1 MKRKWMIPLLL
12 TLLLFSGCQSADSAA
27 KKQNAA
33 AGTAK
38 QYSADSSADSNTG
51 GAAGQSNADG
61 NADDATGQNSADG
74 NTDDAAGQSNTDGNI
89 DDAAGQSN
97 TDGNADDAAAA
108 PDPDSLP
115 NALAWWWF
123 KRNEDHA
130 IPEVQQEIDLTRYD
144 AWYAK
149 TDVQS
154 GEKPV
159 FLTFD
164 CGYENGYTPG
174 ILDVLKKHK
183 APAAFFVCKHF
194 IEDQP
199 ELVKRMKKEG
209 HVVGNHTANHICM
222 PENDE
227 RTIREEIAGNADYMK
242 EATGYEMDPFF
253 RPPKGEYSERTLQIT
268 KNMGY
273 TTIFWSLAYPDYDVN
288 NQPGADYVIERF
300 DKYIH
305 PGAIPLIHNIS
316 ESNAQA
322 LDTVLTNLEKEGY
335 SFLSLYELTQDSPSG
350 KKTD

>member
-1 MKRKWMIPLLL
+1 MKNLRKAFVSFMKKTDFFSIPLFFLFLL
-12 TLLLFSGCQSADSAA
+12 ASIFFSACQAPAA
-27 KKQNAA
+27 
-33 AGTAK
+33 
-38 QYSADSSADSNTG
+38 SESSSPEKTSELTTEKDNG
-51 GAAGQSNADG
+51 VY
-61 NADDATGQNSADG
+61 
-74 NTDDAAGQSNTDGNI
+74 TDPST
-89 DDAAGQSN
+89 
-97 TDGNADDAAAA
+97 
-108 PDPDSLP
+108 LP
-115 NALAWWWF
+115 NTMASWWF
-123 KRNEDHA
+123 KRNENHE
-130 IPEVQQEIDLTRYD
+130 IPEVQNEIDLTKYD
-144 AWYAK
+144 ARYAK
-149 TDVQS
+149 TDITD

-199 ELVKRMKKEG
+199 DLIKRMKEEG
-209 HVVGNHTANHICM
+209 HVVGNHTSNHICM
-222 PENDE
+222 PESDE
-227 RTIREEIAGNADYMK
+227 RTIREEIADNANYMK

-273 TTIFWSLAYPDYDVN
+273 TTVFWSLAYPDYDVN

-335 SFLSLYELTQDSPSG
+335 SFQSLYNLSQAKNS
-350 KKTD
+350 

>member
-1 MKRKWMIPLLL
+1 MKNLRKAFVSFMKKTDFFSIPLFFLFLL
-12 TLLLFSGCQSADSAA
+12 ASIFFSACQAPAA
-27 KKQNAA
+27 
-33 AGTAK
+33 
-38 QYSADSSADSNTG
+38 SESSSPEKTSELTTEKDN
-51 GAAGQSNADG
+51 DVY
-61 NADDATGQNSADG
+61 
-74 NTDDAAGQSNTDGNI
+74 TDPST
-89 DDAAGQSN
+89 
-97 TDGNADDAAAA
+97 
-108 PDPDSLP
+108 LP
-115 NALAWWWF
+115 NTMASWWF
-123 KRNEDHA
+123 KRNENHE
-130 IPEVQQEIDLTRYD
+130 IPEVQNEIDLTKYD

-149 TDVQS
+149 TDITD

-199 ELVKRMKKEG
+199 DLIKRMKEEG
-209 HVVGNHTANHICM
+209 HVVGNHTSNHICM
-222 PENDE
+222 PESDE
-227 RTIREEIAGNADYMK
+227 RTIREEIADNANYMK

-273 TTIFWSLAYPDYDVN
+273 TTVFWSLAYPDYDVN

-322 LDTVLTNLEKEGY
+322 LDTVLTNLENAGY
-335 SFLSLYELTQDSPSG
+335 TFCSLYELSDTAA
-350 KKTD
+350 TDNSSSSD

>member
-1 MKRKWMIPLLL
+1 MKNLRKAFVSFMKKTDFFSIPLFFLFLL
-12 TLLLFSGCQSADSAA
+12 ASIFFSACQAPAA
-27 KKQNAA
+27 
-33 AGTAK
+33 
-38 QYSADSSADSNTG
+38 SESSSPEKTSELTTEKDNG
-51 GAAGQSNADG
+51 VY
-61 NADDATGQNSADG
+61 
-74 NTDDAAGQSNTDGNI
+74 TDPST
-89 DDAAGQSN
+89 
-97 TDGNADDAAAA
+97 
-108 PDPDSLP
+108 LP
-115 NALAWWWF
+115 NTMASWWF
-123 KRNEDHA
+123 KRNENHE
-130 IPEVQQEIDLTRYD
+130 IPEVQNEIDLTKYD

-149 TDVQS
+149 TDITD

-199 ELVKRMKKEG
+199 DLIKRMKEEG
-209 HVVGNHTANHICM
+209 HVVGNHTSNHICM
-222 PENDE
+222 PESDE
-227 RTIREEIAGNADYMK
+227 RTIREEIADNANYMK
-242 EATGYEMDPFF
+242 EATGYEMDSFF

-273 TTIFWSLAYPDYDVN
+273 TTVFWSLAYPDYDVN

-335 SFLSLYELTQDSPSG
+335 SFQSLYNLSQAKNS
-350 KKTD
+350 

>member
-1 MKRKWMIPLLL
+1 MKKTDFFSIPLFFLFLL
-12 TLLLFSGCQSADSAA
+12 ASIFFSACQAPAA
-27 KKQNAA
+27 
-33 AGTAK
+33 
-38 QYSADSSADSNTG
+38 SESSSPEKTSELTTEKDNG
-51 GAAGQSNADG
+51 VY
-61 NADDATGQNSADG
+61 
-74 NTDDAAGQSNTDGNI
+74 TDPST
-89 DDAAGQSN
+89 
-97 TDGNADDAAAA
+97 
-108 PDPDSLP
+108 LP
-115 NALAWWWF
+115 NTMASWWF
-123 KRNEDHA
+123 KRNENHE
-130 IPEVQQEIDLTRYD
+130 IPEVQNEIDLTKYD

-149 TDVQS
+149 TDITD

-199 ELVKRMKKEG
+199 DLIKRMKEEG
-209 HVVGNHTANHICM
+209 HVVGNHTSNHICM

-227 RTIREEIAGNADYMK
+227 RTIREEIADNANYMK

-273 TTIFWSLAYPDYDVN
+273 TTVFWSLAYPDYDVN

-335 SFLSLYELTQDSPSG
+335 SFQSLYNLSQAKNS
-350 KKTD
+350 

>member
-1 MKRKWMIPLLL
+1 MKNLRKAFVSFMKKTDFFSIPLFFLFLL
-12 TLLLFSGCQSADSAA
+12 ASIFFSACQAPAA
-27 KKQNAA
+27 
-33 AGTAK
+33 
-38 QYSADSSADSNTG
+38 SESSSPEKTSELTTEKDN
-51 GAAGQSNADG
+51 DVY
-61 NADDATGQNSADG
+61 
-74 NTDDAAGQSNTDGNI
+74 TDPST
-89 DDAAGQSN
+89 
-97 TDGNADDAAAA
+97 
-108 PDPDSLP
+108 LP
-115 NALAWWWF
+115 NTMASWWF
-123 KRNEDHA
+123 KRNENHE
-130 IPEVQQEIDLTRYD
+130 IPEVQNEINLTKYD

-149 TDVQS
+149 TDITD

-199 ELVKRMKKEG
+199 DLIKRMKEEG
-209 HVVGNHTANHICM
+209 HVVGNHTSNHICM
-222 PENDE
+222 PESDE
-227 RTIREEIAGNADYMK
+227 RTIREEIADNANYMK

-273 TTIFWSLAYPDYDVN
+273 TTVFWSLAYPDYDVN

-335 SFLSLYELTQDSPSG
+335 SFQSLYNLSQAKNS
-350 KKTD
+350 

>member
-1 MKRKWMIPLLL
+1 MKNLRKVFVSFMKKTDFFSIPLFFLFLL
-12 TLLLFSGCQSADSAA
+12 ASIFFSACQAPAA
-27 KKQNAA
+27 
-33 AGTAK
+33 
-38 QYSADSSADSNTG
+38 SESSSPEKTSELTTEKDNG
-51 GAAGQSNADG
+51 VY
-61 NADDATGQNSADG
+61 
-74 NTDDAAGQSNTDGNI
+74 TDPST
-89 DDAAGQSN
+89 
-97 TDGNADDAAAA
+97 
-108 PDPDSLP
+108 LP
-115 NALAWWWF
+115 NTMASWWF
-123 KRNEDHA
+123 KRNENHE
-130 IPEVQQEIDLTRYD
+130 IPEVQNEIDLTKYD

-149 TDVQS
+149 TDIID

-199 ELVKRMKKEG
+199 DLIKRMKEEG
-209 HVVGNHTANHICM
+209 HVVGNHTSNHICM
-222 PENDE
+222 PESDE
-227 RTIREEIAGNADYMK
+227 RTIREEIADNANYMK

-273 TTIFWSLAYPDYDVN
+273 TTVFWSLAYPDYDVN

-335 SFLSLYELTQDSPSG
+335 SFQSLYNLSQAKNS
-350 KKTD
+350 

>member
-1 MKRKWMIPLLL
+1 MKNLRKAFVSFMKKTDFFSIPLFFLFLL
-12 TLLLFSGCQSADSAA
+12 ASIFFSACQAPAA
-27 KKQNAA
+27 
-33 AGTAK
+33 
-38 QYSADSSADSNTG
+38 SESSSPEKTSELTTEKDNG
-51 GAAGQSNADG
+51 VY
-61 NADDATGQNSADG
+61 
-74 NTDDAAGQSNTDGNI
+74 TDPST
-89 DDAAGQSN
+89 
-97 TDGNADDAAAA
+97 
-108 PDPDSLP
+108 LP
-115 NALAWWWF
+115 NTMASWWF
-123 KRNEDHA
+123 KRNENHE
-130 IPEVQQEIDLTRYD
+130 IPEVQNEIDLTKYD

-149 TDVQS
+149 TDITD

-199 ELVKRMKKEG
+199 DLIKRMKEEG
-209 HVVGNHTANHICM
+209 HVVGNHTSNHICM
-222 PENDE
+222 PESDE
-227 RTIREEIAGNADYMK
+227 RTIREEIADNANYMK

-273 TTIFWSLAYPDYDVN
+273 TTVFWSLAYPDYDVN

-335 SFLSLYELTQDSPSG
+335 SFQSLYNLSQAKNS
-350 KKTD
+350 

>member
-1 MKRKWMIPLLL
+1 MINLRKAFVSFMKKTDFFSIPLFFLFLL
-12 TLLLFSGCQSADSAA
+12 ASIFFSACQAPAA
-27 KKQNAA
+27 
-33 AGTAK
+33 
-38 QYSADSSADSNTG
+38 SESSSPEKTSELTTEKDN
-51 GAAGQSNADG
+51 DVY
-61 NADDATGQNSADG
+61 
-74 NTDDAAGQSNTDGNI
+74 TDPST
-89 DDAAGQSN
+89 
-97 TDGNADDAAAA
+97 
-108 PDPDSLP
+108 LP
-115 NALAWWWF
+115 NTMASWWF
-123 KRNEDHA
+123 KRNENHE
-130 IPEVQQEIDLTRYD
+130 IPEVQNEIDLTKYD

-149 TDVQS
+149 TDITD

-199 ELVKRMKKEG
+199 DLIKRMKEEG
-209 HVVGNHTANHICM
+209 HVVGNHTSNHICM
-222 PENDE
+222 PESDE
-227 RTIREEIAGNADYMK
+227 RTIREEIADNANYMK

-273 TTIFWSLAYPDYDVN
+273 TTVFWSLAYPDYDVN

-335 SFLSLYELTQDSPSG
+335 SFQSLYNLSQAKNS
-350 KKTD
+350 

>member
-1 MKRKWMIPLLL
+1 MKNLRKVFVSFMKKTDFFSIPLFFLFLL
-12 TLLLFSGCQSADSAA
+12 ASIFFSACQAPAA
-27 KKQNAA
+27 
-33 AGTAK
+33 
-38 QYSADSSADSNTG
+38 SESSSPEKTSELTTEKDNG
-51 GAAGQSNADG
+51 VY
-61 NADDATGQNSADG
+61 
-74 NTDDAAGQSNTDGNI
+74 TDPST
-89 DDAAGQSN
+89 
-97 TDGNADDAAAA
+97 
-108 PDPDSLP
+108 LP
-115 NALAWWWF
+115 NTMASWWF
-123 KRNEDHA
+123 KRNENHE
-130 IPEVQQEIDLTRYD
+130 IPEVQNEIDLTKYD

-149 TDVQS
+149 TDIID

-199 ELVKRMKKEG
+199 DLIKRMKEEG
-209 HVVGNHTANHICM
+209 HVVGNHTSNHICM
-222 PENDE
+222 PESDE
-227 RTIREEIAGNADYMK
+227 RTIREEIADNANYMK

-268 KNMGY
+268 REMGY
-273 TTIFWSLAYPDYDVN
+273 TTVFWSLAYPDYDVN

-335 SFLSLYELTQDSPSG
+335 SFQSLYNLSQAKNS
-350 KKTD
+350 

>member
-1 MKRKWMIPLLL
+1 MKNLRKAFVSFMKKTDFFSIPLFFLFLL
-12 TLLLFSGCQSADSAA
+12 ASIFFSACQAPAA
-27 KKQNAA
+27 
-33 AGTAK
+33 
-38 QYSADSSADSNTG
+38 SESSSPEKTSELTTEKDN
-51 GAAGQSNADG
+51 DVY
-61 NADDATGQNSADG
+61 
-74 NTDDAAGQSNTDGNI
+74 TDPST
-89 DDAAGQSN
+89 
-97 TDGNADDAAAA
+97 
-108 PDPDSLP
+108 LP
-115 NALAWWWF
+115 NTMASWWF
-123 KRNEDHA
+123 KRNENHE
-130 IPEVQQEIDLTRYD
+130 IPEVQNEIDLTKYD

-149 TDVQS
+149 TDITD

-199 ELVKRMKKEG
+199 DLIKRMKEEG
-209 HVVGNHTANHICM
+209 HVVGNHTSNHICM

-227 RTIREEIAGNADYMK
+227 RTIREEIADNANYMK

-273 TTIFWSLAYPDYDVN
+273 TTVFWSLAYPDYDVN

-335 SFLSLYELTQDSPSG
+335 SFQSLYNLSQAKNS
-350 KKTD
+350 

>member
-1 MKRKWMIPLLL
+1 MKNLRMDFVSFMNNTDFFYIPLFFLFLL
-12 TLLLFSGCQSADSAA
+12 ASIFFSACQAPAA
-27 KKQNAA
+27 
-33 AGTAK
+33 
-38 QYSADSSADSNTG
+38 SESSSPEKTSELTTEKDN
-51 GAAGQSNADG
+51 DVY
-61 NADDATGQNSADG
+61 
-74 NTDDAAGQSNTDGNI
+74 TDPST
-89 DDAAGQSN
+89 
-97 TDGNADDAAAA
+97 
-108 PDPDSLP
+108 LP
-115 NALAWWWF
+115 NTMASWWF
-123 KRNEDHA
+123 KRNENHE
-130 IPEVQQEIDLTRYD
+130 IPEVQNEIDLTKYD

-149 TDVQS
+149 TDITD

-199 ELVKRMKKEG
+199 DLIKRMKEEG
-209 HVVGNHTANHICM
+209 HVVGNHTSNHICM
-222 PENDE
+222 PESDE
-227 RTIREEIAGNADYMK
+227 RTIREEIADNANYMK

-273 TTIFWSLAYPDYDVN
+273 TTVFWSLAYPDYDVN

-335 SFLSLYELTQDSPSG
+335 SFQSLYNLSQAKNS
-350 KKTD
+350 

>member
-1 MKRKWMIPLLL
+1 MKHSIPCSLCFIFLFLL
-12 TLLLFSGCQSADSAA
+12 TCIFLSACHIFSS
-27 KKQNAA
+27 KKNSPPQKVSEMTTEN
-33 AGTAK
+33 
-38 QYSADSSADSNTG
+38 
-51 GAAGQSNADG
+51 G
-61 NADDATGQNSADG
+61 NAK
-74 NTDDAAGQSNTDGNI
+74 SNTDAENSNSSTKKDSTSASQASTEYI
-89 DDAAGQSN
+89 DPS
-97 TDGNADDAAAA
+97 T
-108 PDPDSLP
+108 LP
-115 NALAWWWF
+115 NTMTYWWF
-123 KRNEDHA
+123 KRNDEHQ
-130 IPEVQQEIDLTRYD
+130 IPEVQSEIDLTKYD

-149 TDVQS
+149 LDLKD

-183 APAAFFVCKHF
+183 ATAAFFVCKHF

-199 ELVKRMKKEG
+199 ALIKRMKEEG
-209 HVVGNHTANHICM
+209 HVVGNHTSNHICM
-222 PENDE
+222 PESDE
-227 RTIREEIAGNADYMK
+227 RTIREEIADNSNYMK

-268 KNMGY
+268 KDMGY
-273 TTIFWSLAYPDYDVN
+273 TTVFWSLAYPDYDVN

-300 DKYIH
+300 KNYIH

-335 SFLSLYELTQDSPSG
+335 TFQSLYHLTS
-350 KKTD
+350 

>member
-1 MKRKWMIPLLL
+1 MKNLRKAFVSFMKKTDFFSIPLFFLFLL
-12 TLLLFSGCQSADSAA
+12 ASIFFSACQAPAA
-27 KKQNAA
+27 
-33 AGTAK
+33 
-38 QYSADSSADSNTG
+38 SESSSPEKTSELTTEKDN
-51 GAAGQSNADG
+51 DVY
-61 NADDATGQNSADG
+61 
-74 NTDDAAGQSNTDGNI
+74 TDPST
-89 DDAAGQSN
+89 
-97 TDGNADDAAAA
+97 
-108 PDPDSLP
+108 LP
-115 NALAWWWF
+115 NTMASWWF
-123 KRNEDHA
+123 KRNENHE
-130 IPEVQQEIDLTRYD
+130 IPEVQNEIDLTKYD

-149 TDVQS
+149 TDITD

-199 ELVKRMKKEG
+199 DLIKRMKEEG
-209 HVVGNHTANHICM
+209 HVVGNHTSNHICM
-222 PENDE
+222 PESDE
-227 RTIREEIAGNADYMK
+227 RTIREEIANNANYMK
-242 EATGYEMDPFF
+242 EATGYEMDSFF

-273 TTIFWSLAYPDYDVN
+273 TTVFWSLAYPDYDVN

-335 SFLSLYELTQDSPSG
+335 SFQSLYNLSQAKNS
-350 KKTD
+350 

>member
-1 MKRKWMIPLLL
+1 MKNLRKVFVSFMKKTDFFSIPLFFLFLL
-12 TLLLFSGCQSADSAA
+12 ASIFFSACQAPAA
-27 KKQNAA
+27 
-33 AGTAK
+33 
-38 QYSADSSADSNTG
+38 SESSSPEKTSELTTEKDN
-51 GAAGQSNADG
+51 DVY
-61 NADDATGQNSADG
+61 
-74 NTDDAAGQSNTDGNI
+74 TDPST
-89 DDAAGQSN
+89 
-97 TDGNADDAAAA
+97 
-108 PDPDSLP
+108 LP
-115 NALAWWWF
+115 NTMASWWF
-123 KRNEDHA
+123 KRNENHE
-130 IPEVQQEIDLTRYD
+130 IPEVQNEIDLTKYD

-149 TDVQS
+149 TDIID

-199 ELVKRMKKEG
+199 DLIKRMKEEG
-209 HVVGNHTANHICM
+209 HVVGNHTSNHICM
-222 PENDE
+222 PESDE
-227 RTIREEIAGNADYMK
+227 RTIREEIADNANYMK

-273 TTIFWSLAYPDYDVN
+273 TTVFWSLAYPDYDVN

-322 LDTVLTNLEKEGY
+322 LDSVLTNLEKEGY
-335 SFLSLYELTQDSPSG
+335 SFQSLYNLSQAKNS
-350 KKTD
+350 

>member
-51 GAAGQSNADG
+51 D
-61 NADDATGQNSADG
+61 T
-74 NTDDAAGQSNTDGNI
+74 
-89 DDAAGQSN
+89 AGQSN

-115 NALAWWWF
+115 NTLAWWWF

-227 RTIREEIAGNADYMK
+227 RTIREEIAGN
-242 EATGYEMDPFF
+242 G
-253 RPPKGEYSERTLQIT
+253 
-268 KNMGY
+268 
-273 TTIFWSLAYPDYDVN
+273 V
-288 NQPGADYVIERF
+288 PGR
-300 DKYIH
+300 KL
-305 PGAIPLIHNIS
+305 P
-316 ESNAQA
+316 
-322 LDTVLTNLEKEGY
+322 
-335 SFLSLYELTQDSPSG
+335 PSG
-350 KKTD
+350 RLHERGDRI

>member
-1 MKRKWMIPLLL
+1 MKHSILYFLCFSF
-12 TLLLFSGCQSADSAA
+12 LFFFTCIFFSACHFLPGQKGSSS
-27 KKQNAA
+27 QNTSEPA
-33 AGTAK
+33 AGADKTRGEAGEGTVNSSK
-38 QYSADSSADSNTG
+38 EGSGAPDSSG
-51 GAAGQSNADG
+51 ADG
-61 NADDATGQNSADG
+61 SDNHSQGQAS
-74 NTDDAAGQSNTDGNI
+74 TEYV
-89 DDAAGQSN
+89 
-97 TDGNADDAAAA
+97 
-108 PDPDSLP
+108 DPSTLP
-115 NALAWWWF
+115 NTMASWWF
-123 KRNEDHA
+123 KRNEEHRT
-130 IPEVQQEIDLTRYD
+130 PEVQNEIDLTKYD

-149 TDVQS
+149 LNLKE

-183 APAAFFVCKHF
+183 AAAAFFVCKHF

-199 ELVKRMKKEG
+199 ELIKRMKEEG

-222 PENDE
+222 PESDE
-227 RTIREEIAGNADYMK
+227 RTIREEIANNANYMK

-268 KNMGY
+268 REMGY
-273 TTIFWSLAYPDYDVN
+273 TTVFWSLAYPDYDVN

-300 DKYIH
+300 EKYIH

-335 SFLSLYELTQDSPSG
+335 TFRSLYDLSSTGDA
-350 KKTD
+350 

>member
-1 MKRKWMIPLLL
+1 MKNLRKAFVSFMKKTDFFSIPLFFLFLL
-12 TLLLFSGCQSADSAA
+12 ASIFFSACQAPAA
-27 KKQNAA
+27 
-33 AGTAK
+33 
-38 QYSADSSADSNTG
+38 SESSSPEKTSELTTEKDNG
-51 GAAGQSNADG
+51 VY
-61 NADDATGQNSADG
+61 
-74 NTDDAAGQSNTDGNI
+74 TDPST
-89 DDAAGQSN
+89 
-97 TDGNADDAAAA
+97 
-108 PDPDSLP
+108 LP
-115 NALAWWWF
+115 NTMASWWF
-123 KRNEDHA
+123 KRNENHE
-130 IPEVQQEIDLTRYD
+130 IPEVQNEIDLTKYD

-149 TDVQS
+149 TDITD

-199 ELVKRMKKEG
+199 DLIKRMKEEG
-209 HVVGNHTANHICM
+209 HVVGNHTSNHICM
-222 PENDE
+222 PESDE
-227 RTIREEIAGNADYMK
+227 RTIREEIADNANDMK

-273 TTIFWSLAYPDYDVN
+273 TTVFWSLAYPDYDVN

-335 SFLSLYELTQDSPSG
+335 SFQSLYNLSQAKNS
-350 KKTD
+350 

>member
-1 MKRKWMIPLLL
+1 MKNLRKAFVSFMKKTDFFSIPLFFLFLL
-12 TLLLFSGCQSADSAA
+12 ASIFFSACQAPAA
-27 KKQNAA
+27 
-33 AGTAK
+33 
-38 QYSADSSADSNTG
+38 SESSSPEKTSELTTEKDNG
-51 GAAGQSNADG
+51 VY
-61 NADDATGQNSADG
+61 
-74 NTDDAAGQSNTDGNI
+74 TDPST
-89 DDAAGQSN
+89 
-97 TDGNADDAAAA
+97 
-108 PDPDSLP
+108 LP
-115 NALAWWWF
+115 NTMASWWF
-123 KRNEDHA
+123 KRNENHE
-130 IPEVQQEIDLTRYD
+130 IPEVQNEIDLTKYD

-149 TDVQS
+149 TDITD

-199 ELVKRMKKEG
+199 DLIKRMKEEG
-209 HVVGNHTANHICM
+209 HVVGNHTSNHICM
-222 PENDE
+222 PESDE
-227 RTIREEIAGNADYMK
+227 RTIREEIADNANYMK

-273 TTIFWSLAYPDYDVN
+273 TTVFWSLAYPDYDVN

-335 SFLSLYELTQDSPSG
+335 SFQCLYNLSQAKNS
-350 KKTD
+350 